1 MLTSC
6 PTEPSSVAGAPAVL
20 GPVVDPI
27 SRRSPADL
35 PCRVQ
40 DPDLWFADTPA
51 HLERAKEF
59 CAGCPTRVGC
69 LAGAISRREPWGV
82 WGGQIFERGHVVAR
96 KRPRGRPRKND
107 IVA

>member
-6 PTEPSSVAGAPAVL
+6 PTERRSVASAAVVI

-40 DPDLWFADTPA
+40 DPDLWFADAPA
-51 HLERAKEF
+51 HLELAKQF
-59 CAGCPTRVGC
+59 CAGCPARVAC
-69 LAGAISRREPWGV
+69 LAGAIGRQEPWGV
-82 WGGQIFERGHVVAR
+82 WGGEIFDGGQIVAR

-107 IVA
+107 IAA

>member
-1 MLTSC
+1 MLSSC
-6 PTEPSSVAGAPAVL
+6 PTGPSSAASANVVL
-20 GPVVDPI
+20 GCVVDPI

-51 HLERAKEF
+51 QLKLAKTL
-59 CAGCPTRVGC
+59 CGGCPARVGC

-107 IVA
+107 IAA